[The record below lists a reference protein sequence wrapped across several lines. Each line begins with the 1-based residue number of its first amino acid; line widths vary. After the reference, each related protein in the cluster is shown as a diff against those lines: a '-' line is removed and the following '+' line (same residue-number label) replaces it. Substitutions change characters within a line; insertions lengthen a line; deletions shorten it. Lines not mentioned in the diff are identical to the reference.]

1 MSSKTAWAVP
11 DPERPPAQFWTD
23 FGNFVM
29 ASMQQE
35 DTDHY
40 WETLIRWA
48 NILGKRYPKNDVV
61 AHLIVD
67 YLDGQD
73 RRRKNND
80 HLDESHKR

>member
-1 MSSKTAWAVP
+1 MSQQAAAWRVP
-11 DPERPPAQFWTD
+11 DADRPPEQFWID

-29 ASMQQE
+29 ASMQQD

-48 NILGKRYPKNDVV
+48 DVLSKRYPKNDVV
-61 AHLIVD
+61 AYLIID

-73 RRRKNND
+73 
-80 HLDESHKR
+80 KRSKQLSANATT